1 MHKQGKGKIFILL
14 YFKIASFIDPWIGFD
29 SLETFVIIENKSEWK
44 KSFYDFENSKINKRV
59 VPNKNVY
66 GGKTRPKK

>member
-1 MHKQGKGKIFILL
+1 MHKQEKGKIFILL
-14 YFKIASFIDPWIGFD
+14 YFKIALFIDPWIVFD

-66 GGKTRPKK
+66 GGKMRPKK

>member
-1 MHKQGKGKIFILL
+1 MHKLGRGKIFILL
-14 YFKIASFIDPWIGFD
+14 YFKIVLFINPWMGFD

-66 GGKTRPKK
+66 GGKIRPKK

>member
-14 YFKIASFIDPWIGFD
+14 YFKIAFPWIGFD
-29 SLETFVIIENKSEWK
+29 SLETFVIIEDKSEWK

-59 VPNKNVY
+59 VPNKSVY
-66 GGKTRPKK
+66 GGKMRLKK